1 MRKRGHPARRASVR
15 AVFKGRRTSRRPFF
29 FHRLQRWVLGVTGGR
44 RRTLNRSAAQ
54 RPSCYQTL
62 PYASRAP
69 TPDADATN

>member
-1 MRKRGHPARRASVR
+1 MCITGPRIARR
-15 AVFKGRRTSRRPFF
+15 VFQGRKFRPAFLHRR
-29 FHRLQRWVLGVTGGR
+29 HRWVLGVTGGR

-54 RPSCYQTL
+54 RPSCYPTL